1 MVGNSNQGIPEMTTE
16 IMRLIRHGVAPLI
29 AYAVAGGYLPESM
42 AGDVTEFIVLGVA
55 IIAPLVFSW
64 LRDQSK

>member
-1 MVGNSNQGIPEMTTE
+1 MNTE
-16 IMRLIRHGVAPLI
+16 IMRLIRHGVAPLV

-55 IIAPLVFSW
+55 IIAPIIFSW
-64 LRDQSK
+64 QRDRSK